1 MSNFRRGLEELV
13 RGHIDG
19 CMTAA
24 LASCGSSAD
33 AGDGEDDQLAAGGS
47 EGSDQ
52 LSRRRR
58 RNGDDQEETSAAAR
72 LHSRILSR
80 WVARQAEEMIT
91 TIERRNRESELMALA
106 RLHAVSMLDS
116 SFLRES
122 RRPQTT
128 VERPAAVRASSVLQ
142 RWRELEDA
150 SAAARERETMR
161 SPSPAATPQNLRTGV
176 ESLSR
181 DEWIDSSGLGSS
193 VSDDNG
199 NEFRREGNQPSGI
212 ATIQTETTG
221 NRESSREQSPD
232 FGDVF
237 NGERERVRQ
246 IVRGWVMS
254 TAMAANTA
262 LRATQQRNESPGND
276 WLGEIER
283 ERVRLVRERVRMV
296 SQERHSQVNRIG
308 EAERVALATDRVD
321 PQEQSRRE
329 QPRLRGRQAR
339 LDLIMRMVREREREL
354 QGLSEH
360 HAVSAFAHRNRIQA
374 LLEERFLSNFAQS
387 EEHSS
392 VVGREFR
399 QLGQC
404 PPLSGLREGLHSQED
419 RTISQSGALSI
430 QEINYN
436 GNGSSSSSMVEVSN
450 NDLDQDRVDD
460 ENELYASA
468 NRVTNQMENDTESEN
483 AEWTEDA
490 TQAEDLQEDAEHGE
504 EIWHQYTEDRLNESS
519 EDDYEESWQEN
530 IDYMQPHDTPE
541 GSADNTHE
549 EVHEYW
555 REDDSQE
562 AVPIWQDESLDSL
575 QNQQSFTVRR
585 VNRFILPDDDNVYSM
600 ELRELLRRRSVS
612 NLLSSEFRES
622 LDQLIESYAQRQE
635 RNPFDWDL
643 QMASASGS
651 IEVDQGQ
658 QRDDLVQDQIAVSV
672 APPTLPSPPVP
683 PPPPPPPRPLWH
695 STLHHT
701 NWTRQSFQHSEWD
714 VINDLRSD
722 MARLKE
728 GMNHM
733 QQMVEACMD
742 MQLEL
747 QRAVRQEVS
756 AALNRRTGGQGEE
769 QLHWEDTSKWGQA
782 RRGTCCICCDSP
794 IDSLLYRCG
803 HMCACSKC
811 ANELVRTEGRCPLC
825 RAPILEV
832 IRAYSVL

>member
-651 IEVDQGQ
+651 IEI
-658 QRDDLVQDQIAVSV
+658 LVVAVLISSKSLHTSFGGWVMIKDMLLSGLFCHYV
-672 APPTLPSPPVP
+672 AVFL
-683 PPPPPPPRPLWH
+683 
-695 STLHHT
+695 
-701 NWTRQSFQHSEWD
+701 EWD

-756 AALNRRTGGQGEE
+756 AALNRRTGGQASNHVKMPIGFSDPISFTWIGVTQGRNNCTGKTHPNGDKQEE
-769 QLHWEDTSKWGQA
+769 ELVAYAVIVPSILFFTDA
-782 RRGTCCICCDSP
+782 GTCV
-794 IDSLLYRCG
+794 
-803 HMCACSKC
+803 
-811 ANELVRTEGRCPLC
+811 LVRNVLMSWFVLKVDAHCAEHR
-825 RAPILEV
+825 
-832 IRAYSVL
+832 YSR